1 MSITTR
7 MMKPMRTAMLSIE
20 IIGVCSVL
28 ACGSSAPQNT
38 ARRPSESPRV
48 ATGPPPVTLSVP
60 DRSSANVSIAADGD
74 LVVAAW
80 GAATESG
87 STDIYAAVSRDTG
100 GTFAAPVLVSGPE
113 AAAQI
118 SGEQPPR
125 VTLVPHRTGERS
137 IVVVWTAKGQSG
149 TRLITARSDDGGQ
162 SFGGVVTVQGSEAP
176 GNRGWESI
184 ATRADGRVVAAWL
197 DHRETAEQGAA
208 SMPMHHEGQAHTGH
222 AVASDGA
229 ARAQLSKLYVGP
241 IDGSEG
247 PRIVTGGVCYC
258 CKTALTATA
267 DGSLYA
273 AWRHVYAGN
282 LRDIAFTVSRDG
294 GLTFSPPLRVSEDKW
309 ALDGCPENGPAI
321 AVDSARRVHLVWPT
335 LVPGATA
342 GSDPTLGLFYAV
354 SNDGGPF
361 SARQRL
367 TTEGTPYHATIA
379 VNRAGALII
388 AWDELADGRRRAVYA
403 RGGGEAAAGFVREK
417 IGGVGQGSF
426 PVVASTGDG
435 FVLAW
440 TDTTTSPSRI
450 ALRALP

>member
-1 MSITTR
+1 
-7 MMKPMRTAMLSIE
+7 
-20 IIGVCSVL
+20 
-28 ACGSSAPQNT
+28 
-38 ARRPSESPRV
+38 V
-48 ATGPPPVTLSVP
+48 AAGPPPVTLSVP

-100 GTFAAPVLVSGPE
+100 GTFAAPVLVSGTE

-137 IVVVWTAKGQSG
+137 IVVVWTAKGPSG
-149 TRLITARSDDGGQ
+149 TRLVTARSDDGGK
-162 SFGGVVTVQGSEAP
+162 SFSGVVTVQGSEAP

-229 ARAQLSKLYVGP
+229 ARAQLSKLYIGP

-247 PRIVTGGVCYC
+247 PRIVTSGVCYC
-258 CKTALTATA
+258 CKTALIGTA

-321 AVDSARRVHLVWPT
+321 AVDSEKRVHLVWPT

-342 GSDPTLGLFYAV
+342 GSEPTLGLFYAV

-379 VNRAGALII
+379 VNGAGALVV
-388 AWDELADGRRRAVYA
+388 AWDELADGRRRPVYA
-403 RGGGEAAAGFVREK
+403 RGGGGAAAGFVGET
-417 IGGVGQGSF
+417 ITSVAQGSL
-426 PVVASTGDG
+426 PVVASTGAG

-450 ALRALP
+450 AIQALP